1 MFGKQ
6 FLFLS
11 SVISLLFA
19 VHAAELPVV
28 VPEPQQMQWTTPI
41 GEVWLA
47 AEALTGILLDKS
59 VVADLAVLR
68 RLNEKTGVSLQS
80 VKDGNMQIV
89 LGALPDF
96 LPARTR
102 HEGYTLKIDP
112 SGVMVAAETEHGIHN
127 AIITLFQLYQKEK
140 GFPCVSITDWPDQQL
155 RGTYVPSIARAEERF
170 DQFVA
175 LKLNL
180 LLLEDGNLYDLDN
193 QETCLRFQ
201 KLAERCRENFIEFVP
216 ELQSLGWGQF
226 VLQREP
232 RAVEARWVDR
242 SPFPVKEG
250 RIYAPDPSLPGPVTI
265 VNASFED
272 GLEGWVAQT
281 HHGRWTASSAE
292 EAQVDHDGNALLL
305 VLKEQGAVRVE
316 QEVAVQPNA
325 RYGVRCRIRTQNVA
339 GDGGA
344 YIEVYGIGRRGD
356 MALIGRNWKNI
367 SGTTDWHDSQAE
379 FDTGAVQKAR
389 PGGAIAE
396 EAQALPRDGYEK
408 VRVYVRLQDAT
419 GTAWFDD
426 VEIESLQSPNA
437 LANIVVTDRA
447 KVLVESEDGKTIFEE
462 GRDYTLEIPE
472 LKYPYKFGLPL
483 QVVLADGSRIK
494 EGDTLLLS
502 FNQATLEDITCCPS
516 EPLYDAFMRKSI
528 AAVVEKLNPNYLHIG
543 HDEPRFFNR
552 DQRCTDRGLSNEEL
566 FADTIKNIYAS
577 AKAANPDIRVMLWD
591 DAINPYQNGPHLDT
605 SEVAR
610 HLPKDIIINVWWYDN
625 VDWERQLDKS
635 VAFFM
640 DQGFEVTGSPWFR
653 LPNAR
658 RWAEV
663 FNTHKENSQALGII
677 CTSWEEVP
685 DPWAALEFTAE
696 HTWSFGKP
704 ALPAQ

>member
-1 MFGKQ
+1 MSEKS
-6 FLFLS
+6 FLFLLCALPLFF
-11 SVISLLFA
+11 SVQA
-19 VHAAELPVV
+19 VAFPIV
-28 VPEPQQMQWTTPI
+28 VPEPQQMQWTSSEE
-41 GEVWLA
+41 GWVKVNVLKAVALDESLSLDMA
-47 AEALTGILLDKS
+47 ALQ
-59 VVADLAVLR
+59 
-68 RLNEKTGVSLQS
+68 RLSARTGVSLPL
-80 VKDGNMQIV
+80 KKNGNFQ
-89 LGALPDF
+89 LLLETLPEGI
-96 LPARTR
+96 PARTR
-102 HEGYTLKIDP
+102 PEAYTLTVDE
-112 SGVMVAAETEHGIHN
+112 SGIVVVAETGHGIHN
-127 AIITLFQLYQKEK
+127 GLTTLHGLYDPEK
-140 GFPCVSITDWPDQQL
+140 GFPCISIIDWPDQQW
-155 RGTYVPSIARAEERF
+155 RGTYVPGISRAEELF
-170 DQFVA
+170 EQFVA

-193 QETCLRFQ
+193 AETCQRFQ
-201 KLAERCRENFIEFVP
+201 RLAKRCRENFIEFVP
-216 ELQSLGWGQF
+216 ELQSLGWGHF

-232 RAVEARWVDR
+232 RAVEARRVER
-242 SPFPVKEG
+242 VQFLVREG
-250 RIYAPDPSLPGPVTI
+250 RVYSPDPALPGPVTI
-265 VNASFED
+265 VNASFEK
-272 GLEGWVAQT
+272 GLEGWKAQT
-281 HHGRWTASSAE
+281 HHGRWTAASAE
-292 EAQVDHDGNALLL
+292 EAQMDPDGHALKLA
-305 VLKEQGAVRVE
+305 LKDQGTVRVE
-316 QEVAVQPNA
+316 QEVAVQPNG
-325 RYGVRCRIRTQNVA
+325 RYRVRCRIKTQQVV

-356 MALIGRNWKNI
+356 MALIGRNRKNI
-367 SGTTDWHDSQAE
+367 SGTVDWQYSQAE
-379 FDTGAVQKAR
+379 FDTGAVQRAR

-396 EAQALPRDGYEK
+396 EERSLPKEGYEK
-408 VRVYVRLQDAT
+408 VRIYVRLQDAT

-447 KVLVESEDGKTIFEE
+447 KVVVESEDGNTIFEE

-483 QVVLADGSRIK
+483 QVVLADKSRIK

-528 AAVVEKLNPNYLHIG
+528 AAVVEKLDPNYLHIG

-552 DQRCTDRGLSNEEL
+552 DQRCADRGLSNEEL

-640 DQGFEVTGSPWFR
+640 EQGFEVTGSPWFR

-663 FNTHKENSQALGII
+663 FNTLKDNPKALGII
-677 CTSWEEVP
+677 YTSWEEVP